1 MFAADQWAE
10 RDRLTRRRSIVVNR
24 VAALVALGGTVAGCF
39 VPAHVELPSAP
50 TRASLEERREAYLR
64 YRPLAQRRYAMT
76 PPDNRS
82 ARHRYSF
89 FNALVLANGVSVT
102 HPNTVSPVKAAANA
116 T

>member
-1 MFAADQWAE
+1 
-10 RDRLTRRRSIVVNR
+10 
-24 VAALVALGGTVAGCF
+24 
-39 VPAHVELPSAP
+39 
-50 TRASLEERREAYLR
+50 
-64 YRPLAQRRYAMT
+64 MT

-89 FNALVLANGVSVT
+89 SNALVLANGVSVT